1 MAKEN
6 DGIVT
11 FNFRQLFVI
20 AVALGVGGGGVSLS
34 RVIFPGLPAV
44 TTAAGAGGRHATEAA
59 LRVHESMVGHTGVVE
74 RVQAVVDDVREI
86 KDDIETIEDDT
97 AIIQRDVDAVKRGVD
112 KLLLR

>member
-44 TTAAGAGGRHATEAA
+44 TGGRHATEAA